1 MIFIFITGIGI
12 GVLWGETAQGKQ
24 KLKEKLLQKL
34 KMKKDLQFII
44 IIVKKLKYKFRKL
57 RKYSNIKKVNQ
68 NR

>member
-44 IIVKKLKYKFRKL
+44 IIVKKLRYKFRKL